1 MGVVFRSGLTMLIPT
16 LLLSFLCLSLSEPGA
31 PWTEEEAKIVKGKI
45 YAILGSSIKRSE
57 DFLLNH
63 PELKSELNGYV
74 TMVRRDQPEWK
85 WPEWPEAASRPN
97 VPKLIRLGFH
107 QCLKNS
113 DGTGGCNGCL
123 NNHGMGLLNR
133 HNCSKAENL
142 QSSGHR
148 RDLPNSFKT
157 NNAGLELT
165 ADMLEEIFTN
175 KDFPEN
181 SESLEVSLAESG
193 KSRAD
198 LWSFAAAI
206 GVEQGIDRNNLACDG
221 KATADHRE
229 WGDCPHYKEGE
240 KDCKIK
246 WPEPLKFYTGRSDC
260 QAGTGPRAY
269 ETTREES
276 HPNPVGTGQDTV
288 DFFKKDFGLTARES
302 AALLLGAHSIGEF
315 NFEISQFRYDW
326 TKHQK
331 RIMNNQLFRNI
342 AMKPQ
347 YFTEC
352 GFGKNFKPYAGDYL
366 GQPAATRW
374 RVVGFECQK
383 DGGPYHWFHQY
394 YRVPTNGPHSD
405 CTRISKR
412 QKKNKR
418 KPALDFPA
426 HIPEIYKDGD
436 EEDDRSL
443 VSLRAEPLTPEACCK
458 DVPRGQKTNFEGC
471 QALIKNGETALG
483 ADMGFYFNFTVDP
496 ETGKPGGCDGLTF
509 NKMDKTGTVN
519 CGMNHYAPE
528 GEPLYQIVEDFADHQ
543 DNWIRDFLV
552 AFDKMSKNGN
562 SDLVDGPTKWF
573 GTTCKP
579 VGKNEKK
586 AIWTCKR
593 NWRGCKPNKDQK
605 DQGPE
610 IWSC

>member
-1 MGVVFRSGLTMLIPT
+1 
-16 LLLSFLCLSLSEPGA
+16 
-31 PWTEEEAKIVKGKI
+31 
-45 YAILGSSIKRSE
+45 
-57 DFLLNH
+57 
-63 PELKSELNGYV
+63 
-74 TMVRRDQPEWK
+74 
-85 WPEWPEAASRPN
+85 
-97 VPKLIRLGFH
+97 
-107 QCLKNS
+107 
-113 DGTGGCNGCL
+113 
-123 NNHGMGLLNR
+123 MGLLNR
-133 HNCSKAENL
+133 HNCSTATNI

-269 ETTREES
+269 ETSREES

-331 RIMNNQLFRNI
+331 RIMNNQLFR
-342 AMKPQ
+342 
-347 YFTEC
+347 
-352 GFGKNFKPYAGDYL
+352 
-366 GQPAATRW
+366 
-374 RVVGFECQK
+374 
-383 DGGPYHWFHQY
+383 
-394 YRVPTNGPHSD
+394 
-405 CTRISKR
+405 
-412 QKKNKR
+412 
-418 KPALDFPA
+418 
-426 HIPEIYKDGD
+426 
-436 EEDDRSL
+436 
-443 VSLRAEPLTPEACCK
+443 
-458 DVPRGQKTNFEGC
+458 
-471 QALIKNGETALG
+471 
-483 ADMGFYFNFTVDP
+483 
-496 ETGKPGGCDGLTF
+496 
-509 NKMDKTGTVN
+509 
-519 CGMNHYAPE
+519 
-528 GEPLYQIVEDFADHQ
+528 
-543 DNWIRDFLV
+543 
-552 AFDKMSKNGN
+552 
-562 SDLVDGPTKWF
+562 
-573 GTTCKP
+573 
-579 VGKNEKK
+579 
-586 AIWTCKR
+586 
-593 NWRGCKPNKDQK
+593 
-605 DQGPE
+605 
-610 IWSC
+610 